1 MQMFQKMIN
10 ELSAVKQQI
19 YALAEQ
25 SDVFQIC
32 DSNEVAPALNIGK
45 YELVA
50 GLGLLES
57 LPKDAKAIASLT
69 KKGKWY
75 FGYFEYPET
84 HNSESGKAQFF
95 VPRVVVTILRGE
107 TTLCLHNNGISDSEF
122 AEWQTKLETHFS
134 VPELINIP
142 DFTFTPVTERTDYIR
157 KVEQIKNDILY
168 GRYYEMNYCI
178 EFKAK
183 LNARSFLPYML
194 RLNER
199 TSAPFSAYARIG
211 EVSILCSSPERFMT
225 KNGNTLVSQPIK
237 GTNRI
242 HSGRENDKQLEAL
255 KNSEKEKAENVMIVD
270 LVRNDLAHVCEAG
283 SIKVDELFGA
293 YPFKTLNHLISTVS
307 GQIKE
312 GLSFGEV
319 LEAMFPM
326 GSMTGAPKLEVM
338 KHIDAYEDHQRGI
351 YSGCLGYIDPE
362 GDFDFNVII
371 RTLVYHHSEG
381 IISYK
386 VGSAITIDSEAE
398 YEYEECLL
406 KGHRL
411 EDLFRA

>member
-1 MQMFQKMIN
+1 MQMFRKMIN

-32 DSNEVAPALNIGK
+32 DSNEVAPALNAGK

-50 GLGLLES
+50 GLGLLEY
-57 LPKDAKAIASLT
+57 LPNDSKAVSNLI
-69 KKGKWY
+69 KKGTWY
-75 FGYFEYPET
+75 FGYFEYPEK
-84 HNSESGKAQFF
+84 HSSESSKAQFF
-95 VPRVVVTILRGE
+95 VPRVVVTILRGDTE
-107 TTLCLHNNGISDSEF
+107 LCLHNNGISDNEF
-122 AEWQTKLETHFS
+122 AEWQSKLETHFS
-134 VPELINIP
+134 TPDLVNIP
-142 DFTFTPVTERTDYIR
+142 DFTFTAVTERADYIR
-157 KVEQIKNDILY
+157 KVEQIKNDILF

-183 LNARSFLPYML
+183 LRERSFLPYML

-211 EVSILCSSPERFMT
+211 EVTILCSSPERFMT
-225 KNGNTLVSQPIK
+225 KKGNSLMSQPIK
-237 GTNRI
+237 GTNHRL
-242 HSGRENDKQLEAL
+242 SGSGNDKQLEAL

-270 LVRNDLAHVCEAG
+270 LVRNDLAHVCQAG
-283 SIKVDELFGA
+283 SIKVDELFGT

-307 GQIKE
+307 GQLQE
-312 GLSFGEV
+312 GLSFGDM

-371 RTLVYHHSEG
+371 RTLVYHHNDES
-381 IISYK
+381 ISYK

-398 YEYEECLL
+398 HEYEECLL

>member
-1 MQMFQKMIN
+1 MQMFHKMIN
-10 ELSAVKQQI
+10 ELSVVKQQI

-50 GLGLLES
+50 GLGLLEY
-57 LPKDAKAIASLT
+57 LPNDAKAMASLT

-75 FGYFEYPET
+75 LGYLEYPET
-84 HNSESGKAQFF
+84 HNSEVRRAQFF

-107 TTLCLHNNGISDSEF
+107 TRLCLHNNGISDSEF
-122 AEWQTKLETHFS
+122 AEWQVKLETHFS
-134 VPELINIP
+134 IPELINIP

-157 KVEQIKNDILY
+157 KVEQIKTDILY

-211 EVSILCSSPERFMT
+211 DVSILCSSPERFMT
-225 KNGNTLVSQPIK
+225 KKGNILVSQPIK

-312 GLSFGEV
+312 GLNLGEV
-319 LEAMFPM
+319 MEAMFPM

-371 RTLVYHHSEG
+371 RTLVYHHSEE

-386 VGSAITIDSEAE
+386 VGSAITIDSEAD